1 MLYKKQNTGK
11 NKLIKQMQEE
21 KLELKQISE
30 QLENVDIERINQKAK
45 EVLQLDNITKEMYQR
60 LIERVEFD
68 KDKNIYITF
77 RFSKYIDEEAKN
89 LN

>member
-1 MLYKKQNTGK
+1 MLYKKQNTEK

-30 QLENVDIERINQKAK
+30 QIENVDIERINQKAK

-68 KDKNIYITF
+68 KEKNIYITF
-77 RFSKYIDEEAKN
+77 RFSKCIDKEAKN

>member
-68 KDKNIYITF
+68 KEKNIYITF
-77 RFSKYIDEEAKN
+77 RFSKCIDKEAKN

>member
-1 MLYKKQNTGK
+1 MLYKKQNTEK